1 MTLPRDAADRLA
13 AAKLWLVTSDGAAGT
28 GDMPYLSTAVYA
40 MQPVL
45 SDDVVGMAVDSR
57 WRLYVDV
64 AWLMAAEVPDIGREL
79 AHLAL
84 HLLHDH
90 AARADDVG
98 VTRRTSTAWNQAA
111 DATVAEAL
119 ADSAGRPPAAD
130 GSPLASPVELG
141 LPPGRSAEEHFA
153 LLSGLPVRPL
163 LGEGDEQPDSGDPHG
178 RDDSCGSG
186 CDGRARP
193 YELLDD
199 DGAIDEHA
207 ARSIRERVAIEYRQ
221 RSTVPGAMPGEWD
234 RWVARILEPVVDWR
248 SVLHA
253 AVRRGIGWASGQT
266 DYTYSR
272 PSRRQSAVPQV
283 VLPALRRPVPRVAVV
298 VDTSGSV
305 DDGLLAQAL
314 GEVDGVLSSLAV
326 GSGQVTVLA
335 VDAAVQAVSTVR
347 RAADVRLGGGGGTD
361 MALGIAA
368 ALATKPKP
376 DTVVLLTDGETGWPA
391 RPTPVPLIAVVLGRP
406 WEAELPGTPDWA
418 IRVECRPD

>member
-1 MTLPRDAADRLA
+1 MTLPRDASDRLA
-13 AAKLWLVTSDGAAGT
+13 AAKLWLVTSDAAAGT

-40 MQPVL
+40 MQPVATR
-45 SDDVVGMAVDSR
+45 DVVGMAVDSR

-64 AWLMAAEVPDIGREL
+64 EWLMAAEVPDIGREL

-98 VTRRTSTAWNQAA
+98 VTRRTASAWATGA
-111 DATVAEAL
+111 DATVAELL
-119 ADSAGRPPAAD
+119 ADAAGRPPAS
-130 GSPLASPVELG
+130 GGHPLALAVELG
-141 LPPGRSAEEHFA
+141 LVPGRSAEEHFA
-153 LLSGLPVRPL
+153 AMSGLPARPL
-163 LGEGDEQPDSGDPHG
+163 LGEGDQEPDADGEG
-178 RDDSCGSG
+178 RDSSCGSG
-186 CDGRARP
+186 CDGLARP
-193 YELLDD
+193 YELVD
-199 DGAIDEHA
+199 DGGGIDEHG

-221 RSTVPGAMPGEWD
+221 RWPSPGSMPGEWD

-272 PSRRQSAVPQV
+272 PSRRQSAVPDV

-314 GEVDGVLSSLAV
+314 GEVDGVLASLAV
-326 GSGQVTVLA
+326 GAGQVTVLA
-335 VDAAVQAVSTVR
+335 VDAAVQAVSIVR

-361 MALGIAA
+361 MALGIRA
-368 ALATKPKP
+368 ALATKPRP
-376 DTVVLLTDGETGWPA
+376 DTVVLLTDGETGWPQQ
-391 RPTPVPLIAVVLGRP
+391 PTPVPLIAVVLGRP
-406 WEAELPGTPDWA
+406 WEPDLPPTPDWA
-418 IRVECRPD
+418 VRVECRPE